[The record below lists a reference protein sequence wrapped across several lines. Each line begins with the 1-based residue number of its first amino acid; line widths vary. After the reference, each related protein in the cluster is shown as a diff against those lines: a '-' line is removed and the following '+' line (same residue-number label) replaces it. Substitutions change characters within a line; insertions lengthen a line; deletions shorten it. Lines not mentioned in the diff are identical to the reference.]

1 MILTESTKSERVAYL
16 TRLLITSR
24 ELKTDDM
31 AQQMGV
37 AQRTIQRDLNEISR
51 VIPIH
56 FDNGSWFYIDQSE
69 QISPY

>member
-56 FDNGSWFYIDQSE
+56 CDNGSWFYIDQSE

>member
-1 MILTESTKSERVAYL
+1 MIIRESTRIERVAYL

-24 ELKTDDM
+24 EIKTEEM
-31 AQQMGV
+31 ARQMAV
-37 AQRTIQRDLNEISR
+37 TPRTIQRDLNEISR

-56 FDNGSWFYIDQSE
+56 CDNGSWFYLDQSE